1 MRSKLH
7 SLIPAGLCLAAFA
20 LASPAAAQ
28 HPLGPPVL
36 VNVPSADIVELSSM
50 AMNAGGDFVVTWV
63 GSSTH
68 TGEPRQLLARRFAA
82 DGTPTTDEIAVVDDP
97 VPGAD
102 NSKVAIR
109 DDGSFIVVFG
119 VFPDLV
125 VRTYG
130 ADGSFG
136 IERVLVLLASGHGF
150 RLAPMPGGGGF
161 ALSWARDS
169 FSFVRHFDATGLP
182 YGPERRVGPVGPP
195 ALAAQPGGFV
205 ATWIANRPEA
215 NPRYGDPYLV
225 AQRFG
230 ADGERQGGRS
240 LLQSPLTSGSIDT
253 NAVAS
258 DAAGNFLT
266 LWQGTVGS
274 GPLADGIY
282 ARRFK
287 ADGTPTTARLRLE
300 GNTAL
305 SPQLAMDRAGNFVV
319 AWLQL
324 AAGPNGQT
332 GAFAQRF
339 TAEGAPFRPAFRA
352 DTGGSGEPLVASAAG
367 GNFVVIWTQPRKIFA
382 QRYRKR

>member
-1 MRSKLH
+1 MLSKLH

-28 HPLGPPVL
+28 HPLGPPL
-36 VNVPSADIVELSSM
+36 EVNVPSADIVELSSL

-63 GSSTH
+63 G

-82 DGTPTTDEIAVVDDP
+82 DGTPTTGEIAVADDP

-119 VFPDLV
+119 VFPDLI

-136 IERVLVLLASGHGF
+136 IERVLVLLASGRGF
-150 RLAPMPGGGGF
+150 RLALMPGGGF
-161 ALSWARDS
+161 ALAWLRDS
-169 FSFVRHFDATGLP
+169 FSFVRRFDATGLP
-182 YGPERRVGPVGPP
+182 YGPERRVGPGGPP
-195 ALAAQPGGFV
+195 AVAAQPDGGFV
-205 ATWIANRPEA
+205 VTWTANRPEA
-215 NPRYGDPYLV
+215 DPRYGDPYLV

-230 ADGERQGGRS
+230 ADGERKGGRI
-240 LLQSPLTSGSIDT
+240 LLQSPLTPGSIDT

-258 DAAGNFLT
+258 DAAGNFLA
-266 LWQGTVGS
+266 LWQGTIGS

-282 ARRFK
+282 ARRFR
-287 ADGTPTTARLRLE
+287 ADGVPLTRRLRLE
-300 GNTAL
+300 GGTAL

-339 TAEGAPFRPAFRA
+339 TAGGTPFRPAFRVDA
-352 DTGGSGEPLVASAAG
+352 GGSGEPLVASDAS
-367 GNFVVIWTQPRKIFA
+367 GNFVVVWTQPRKIFA